1 MKSSQSRRNHLA
13 RPSIERFPALF
24 DRYGSAGVETE
35 PAARPP
41 TMASARRERR
51 NSDSGD
57 AHVGCWMSRCSSS
70 SIVIRNMYVYN
81 CTYTHTHIYIYISH
95 THTHIYI
102 HIIYIYCIDTIYYI
116 HDSIPESLD
125 V

>member
-57 AHVGCWMSRCSSS
+57 ANVGCWMSRCSSS

-81 CTYTHTHIYIYISH
+81 CTYTHTHIY
-95 THTHIYI
+95 HIYI
-102 HIIYIYCIDTIYYI
+102 YTHIIYIYYIDTIYYI

>member
-1 MKSSQSRRNHLA
+1 MKSSQSIRRNHLA

-51 NSDSGD
+51 NSEYSRD
-57 AHVGCWMSRCSSS
+57 AHVGCWMSRYA
-70 SIVIRNMYVYN
+70 I
-81 CTYTHTHIYIYISH
+81 
-95 THTHIYI
+95 
-102 HIIYIYCIDTIYYI
+102 
-116 HDSIPESLD
+116 
-125 V
+125 